1 VAVLE
6 RRADGAAHGL
16 VAHAHHLLRASTAA
30 LLVLVAA
37 DGFEPPTFV
46 SMSPTSCH
54 CSMPRHSI
62 AELSLN
68 AIYNRQLV
76 DYKV

>member
-1 VAVLE
+1 
-6 RRADGAAHGL
+6 
-16 VAHAHHLLRASTAA
+16 
-30 LLVLVAA
+30 
-37 DGFEPPTFV
+37 
-46 SMSPTSCH
+46 
-54 CSMPRHSI
+54 MPRHSI